1 MGKPRRTARPPCPRR
16 LTAFAL
22 DAPPRNSRLW
32 LSVKSGLRTLGWEM
46 RSWSAAGHTAYVSR
60 TLTAMESEGSVD
72 VGPRPSVRRFS
83 GFRWVAVIA
92 LVSTGLFAAH
102 VWYQGG
108 TRLELASAGL
118 GVHAV
123 PVGRAVSFG
132 VGLTTSGGPSVV
144 VEAANSKHSANVSV
158 HYAIIRRGPHQ
169 LGIGT
174 ADGTIA
180 GSTPL
185 GTNGIRV
192 AQPAQ
197 RSPQTVCTVPP
208 IGASSRA
215 TCTEPRRGSQPDHGS
230 TWLVVTVTARSPG
243 PWSVTHITVRYHSWW
258 RTRTA
263 TSGYVVSG
271 RASAPS

>member
-1 MGKPRRTARPPCPRR
+1 
-16 LTAFAL
+16 
-22 DAPPRNSRLW
+22 
-32 LSVKSGLRTLGWEM
+32 V
-46 RSWSAAGHTAYVSR
+46 RSWSAAGHTSHVSR
-60 TLTAMESEGSVD
+60 TLTAIESEGSVD
-72 VGPRPSVRRFS
+72 VGPRPRVRRFS
-83 GFRWVAVIA
+83 GCRVVAVIA

-108 TRLELASAGL
+108 TRLELASAGQ

-123 PVGRAVSFG
+123 PVGREVSFG
-132 VGLTTSGGPSVV
+132 VGMTTSGGPSVV
-144 VEAANSKHSANVSV
+144 VEGANSKHSANISV
-158 HYAIIRRGPHQ
+158 HYAIIRKGPHQ

-185 GTNGIRV
+185 DTSGIRV
-192 AQPAQ
+192 AQPAR
-197 RSPQTVCTVPP
+197 RSSQTACTVPP
-208 IGASSRA
+208 IGASTPP
-215 TCTEPRRGSQPDHGS
+215 TCKESPRSQPDYGS
-230 TWLVVTVTARSPG
+230 TWLVVTVTPRRPG
-243 PWSVTHITVRYHSWW
+243 PWSVTHITVRYQSWW